1 MLKMPKVKITLV
13 KSMIDRPLRQKETL
27 KGLGLRKINQS
38 VVKEL
43 NPPVEGM
50 INKISHLITIEEI
63 K

>member
-1 MLKMPKVKITLV
+1 MSKVKLTLV

-27 KGLGLRKINQS
+27 KGLGLKRINQS

-50 INKISHLITIEEI
+50 INRIRHLVTVEEI